1 LRWHNPATMVLVAIL
16 IVYLIMSGV
25 TIGYYGLDKHR
36 AANGGWR
43 VPERTLHT
51 LELLGGWPGALVGQ
65 QLFKHKRHKTSFML
79 IFWGIVV
86 LHVGAWALIVW
97 LRIK

>member
-1 LRWHNPATMVLVAIL
+1 MVLAAIL
-16 IVYLIMSGV
+16 IVYLIMSLV
-25 TIGYYGLDKHR
+25 TIGYYGLDKSR

-51 LELLGGWPGALVGQ
+51 LELLGGWPGALIAQ

-86 LHVGAWALIVW
+86 LHGGAWALIAW
-97 LRIK
+97 LRMR